1 MVAPDATLP
10 VFRTVATNSET
21 EPGTTSAGPTMSSS
35 IDGVAGNAVEAGRLL
50 AAGRAGGGDSDWAGG
65 NAGIAAAGGD
75 ANGAAMGGNEM
86 AGDEPEGGPNG
97 AAGSGAAI
105 ASGAG
110 LVGSGVA
117 GSVGG
122 VG

>member
-1 MVAPDATLP
+1 VVAPDATLP

-35 IDGVAGNAVEAGRLL
+35 SDGVAGNAVEAGRLL

-65 NAGIAAAGGD
+65 NPGIAAAGGD

-86 AGDEPEGGPNG
+86 AGDETGGG
-97 AAGSGAAI
+97 ASGAAV

-110 LVGSGVA
+110 LVGSGVV
-117 GSVGG
+117 GSVGA